1 MARGR
6 PPKPLERTA
15 ALAKGDGQSPGHRTT
30 LATTTKRPTTTLQ
43 ARVVPL
49 CPDTLS
55 DRGIQEWD
63 KIWTAGHWLHESED
77 YHWVSMIAQAYDQ
90 IAEFRDQVKT
100 DGLVVEGYAGQV
112 TAHPLIAEIRKA
124 ESLIMKCLS
133 TLGFSPTDRARLGL
147 TEAKAQNALM
157 DLMDRTK
164 RQ

>member
-6 PPKPLERTA
+6 PPKPLERQA
-15 ALAKGDGQSPGHRTT
+15 VLALGDGQSPGHRRAV
-30 LATTTKRPTTTLQ
+30 ATTAKRPAATLQ
-43 ARVVPL
+43 PRGVPL

-63 KIWTAGHWLHESED
+63 KIWTAGHWLHEAED

-90 IAEFRDQVKT
+90 IAEFKDQVAA
-100 DGLVVEGYAGQV
+100 DGLVVTGYAGQV

-124 ESLIMKCLS
+124 EALIMKCLS

-147 TEAKAQNALM
+147 SEAKAQNALM
-157 DLMDRTK
+157 DLMDRTRK
-164 RQ
+164 